1 MVFTQGPLSVGE
13 SFGVE
18 RRLLRFCFTQIETAA
33 HHSLFVPT
41 ANLWYDIRDTYIVR
55 FVADG
60 CRKNLP
66 LSAPSCWP
74 MTLSRRNSSAI
85 TVDDVT
91 FRWTI
96 VARSQSD
103 TDMVRLVVQPPEH
116 GQRLTVEIPSRDHW
130 LKCDEP
136 EPEFNY
142 RCITPSLVRKCM
154 DMAVDLGWS
163 PDTKGPQL
171 SFALQPD
178 ETLLPA

>member
-1 MVFTQGPLSVGE
+1 
-13 SFGVE
+13 
-18 RRLLRFCFTQIETAA
+18 
-33 HHSLFVPT
+33 
-41 ANLWYDIRDTYIVR
+41 
-55 FVADG
+55 
-60 CRKNLP
+60 
-66 LSAPSCWP
+66 

-85 TVDDVT
+85 TVGDVT

-96 VARSQSD
+96 VARSQSE

-130 LKCDEP
+130 LKFDEP

-154 DMAVDLGWS
+154 DMALDLGWS
-163 PDTKGPQL
+163 PDAKGPQL
-171 SFALQPD
+171 SYLLQPD